1 MKKRPKLTVIEG
13 GKKDPAPFPFELF
26 FPFAWWLWWLK

>member
-1 MKKRPKLTVIEG
+1 MKRPKLTVIQG

-26 FPFAWWLWWLK
+26 FPWMWFWWK